1 MNILRNKLNQY
12 HPLFVPP
19 PQKESVACKQIK
31 LPVWTGYTSL
41 QGLTQED
48 RLSLT
53 LIHTFGQFQGCLFV
67 LGGG

>member
-1 MNILRNKLNQY
+1 MNILRNKLNKY
-12 HPLFVPP
+12 HPLFVPS
-19 PQKESVACKQIK
+19 PQKESMTCKRTK
-31 LPVWTGYTSL
+31 LSVWTGNTSL

-48 RLSLT
+48 RLSLK